1 MDSHICD
8 MQQGKLKPLLTPCH
22 IPSPPKKN
30 RDNFNLI
37 MNTKRHY
44 IPEIMK
50 FKETIFSHFK
60 PHGKILIFIDG

>member
-8 MQQGKLKPLLTPCH
+8 MQQGKPKPLLTPCH
-22 IPSPPKKN
+22 IPSPLKKN

-50 FKETIFSHFK
+50 FK
-60 PHGKILIFIDG
+60 